1 MRASGCGG
9 GNTGKPDSAKT
20 FLPEREKISTPVAA
34 SFNLNGRDVNIYEY
48 TGLTF
53 NNQSLWTKSLAVT
66 DDTIYFFGTDRSDPV
81 YQTKLRSVH
90 YKGETLSDL
99 KDLDPQA
106 DMRDHLMISNGLV
119 YEWRLKGDYKKTG
132 KKGDRP
138 SWHYY
143 DGTQVVPTDLKNMIA
158 SIDGSKDVIYD
169 RGKEYWTGTLDKGT
183 LTPGRK
189 VTDIAQIKADKF
201 DFFGISL
208 WADKDGMYIFGTMK
222 NDKGESYNVIR
233 QFSLKDG
240 SLLHAFEG
248 PLNKNSG
255 SWAVTGHCVVLGEKG
270 GTYWVYNKQDGT
282 LMGKGQ
288 TKPALTPYLMVPMK
302 NDSIL
307 IYREV
312 SGTEVKLYRMDL

>member
-119 YEWRLKGDYKKTG
+119 YEFLLKGDYKKKK

-169 RGKEYWTGTLDKGT
+169 RGKEYWTGTLDKG
-183 LTPGRK
+183 
-189 VTDIAQIKADKF
+189 
-201 DFFGISL
+201 
-208 WADKDGMYIFGTMK
+208 
-222 NDKGESYNVIR
+222 
-233 QFSLKDG
+233 
-240 SLLHAFEG
+240 
-248 PLNKNSG
+248 
-255 SWAVTGHCVVLGEKG
+255 
-270 GTYWVYNKQDGT
+270 
-282 LMGKGQ
+282 Q

-307 IYREV
+307 SYREV